1 MSLSL
6 FCKLQATIQNN
17 VIVKTG
23 IGKTIPESPSL
34 ILDIT
39 DMYLLYFLY
48 NLLHKFFTEERY
60 GHILQTGTETAR
72 YVKGK

>member
-17 VIVKTG
+17 VMVKT
-23 IGKTIPESPSL
+23 GKTIPGSLSPT
-34 ILDIT
+34 LDIT
-39 DMYLLYFLY
+39 DKYVLYYLY
-48 NLLHKFFTEERY
+48 NLLHKLFIEERY

-72 YVKGK
+72 SVMGKE